1 MYFNILLGKS
11 VLLCCI
17 YILIN
22 TLDYNSSSYSHI
34 AIHSDYYTTFKNKI
48 NSNDI
53 SKIAELNQKIQSYQL
68 EINKYKL
75 EIQNINNTNTQLTQ
89 TINNYKL
96 EINDYKTQI
105 TQINQTITHQGGDQK
120 SYEALVL

>member
-1 MYFNILLGKS
+1 M
-11 VLLCCI
+11 
-17 YILIN
+17 
-22 TLDYNSSSYSHI
+22 
-34 AIHSDYYTTFKNKI
+34 
-48 NSNDI
+48 
-53 SKIAELNQKIQSYQL
+53 
-68 EINKYKL
+68 